1 VIFSAPRDSRTSSFR
16 RRAKNASQVS
26 TAIHESEIRPK
37 LLADSI
43 QAIVITQ
50 LRLQHLIAL
59 VEHAHFGRAAEALH
73 ISQPTLSKSIQG
85 LEAELGVKL
94 LDRKH
99 GAITPTV
106 FGQHVL
112 ERAGTLL
119 TAEDDLRREIALLA
133 NQEIGYLKVAFG
145 PYPSVMIGYPGIARL
160 LAKHPKMEIL
170 AHVTGWRDVMQQV
183 AARTV
188 DLGIAEISNLQG
200 NEKFTT
206 ERIGQ
211 HRGYFFCRPDH
222 PILKQHPIVPKDI
235 FEFPW
240 VTTRLPSRIVANM
253 PDSLGAA
260 GTIDLVTGDFV
271 PAIEIDVPMQL
282 PEMLAGS
289 DVLVAATLNIMQR
302 ALLAGEVTVVPIQA
316 FPLQTNYGFIS
327 LKERTLPPAAQAFM
341 QVAREVEAEITKEET
356 ALAPQFGL
364 E

>member
-1 VIFSAPRDSRTSSFR
+1 
-16 RRAKNASQVS
+16 
-26 TAIHESEIRPK
+26 
-37 LLADSI
+37 L
-43 QAIVITQ
+43 AIVITQ

-94 LDRKH
+94 LERKH
-99 GAITPTV
+99 GAVTPTV

-112 ERAGTLL
+112 ERAGALL
-119 TAEDDLRREIALLA
+119 TAEDDLRREIAQLA
-133 NQEIGYLKVAFG
+133 NQEIGCLKVAFG
-145 PYPSVMIGYPGIARL
+145 PYPSVMVGYPGIARL
-160 LAKHPKMEIL
+160 LARHPKINVV

-200 NEKFTT
+200 NEKFTA

-211 HRGYFFCRPDH
+211 HRGYFFCRPGH
-222 PILKQHPIVPKDI
+222 PILKQNKIVPKNL

-240 VTTRLPSRIVANM
+240 VSTRMPSRVVANM
-253 PDSLGAA
+253 PESLGAA
-260 GTIDLVTGDFV
+260 GTIDLSTGDFV
-271 PAIEIDVPMQL
+271 PAIEIDVPMHL
-282 PEMLAGS
+282 PELLAGS
-289 DVLVAATLNIMQR
+289 DVLVAATPNVMKR
-302 ALLAGEVTVVPIQA
+302 ALLAGEVAVVPVQA

-327 LKERTLPPAAQAFM
+327 LKERTLPPAALAFM
-341 QVAREVEAEITKEET
+341 QVVLEVEAEITKEDIS
-356 ALAPQFGL
+356 LASQFGL

>member
-1 VIFSAPRDSRTSSFR
+1 M
-16 RRAKNASQVS
+16 
-26 TAIHESEIRPK
+26 
-37 LLADSI
+37 
-43 QAIVITQ
+43 ITQ

-94 LDRKH
+94 LERNH
-99 GAITPTV
+99 GAVTPTV

-112 ERAGTLL
+112 ERAGALL

-133 NQEIGYLKVAFG
+133 NREIGCLKVAFG
-145 PYPSVMIGYPGIARL
+145 PYPSLMIGYPGIARL
-160 LAKHPKMEIL
+160 LARHPGVKVA
-170 AHVTGWRDVMQQV
+170 AHVTGWRDVVQQV

-200 NEKFTT
+200 NEKFAT

-211 HRGYFFCRPDH
+211 HRGYFFCRPGH
-222 PILKQHPIVPKDI
+222 SLLKLKKIVPGNI

-240 VTTRLPSRIVANM
+240 VTTRLPARVVANM

-260 GTIDLVTGDFV
+260 GTIDLASGDFV
-271 PAIEIDVPMQL
+271 PAIEIDVPMLL
-282 PEMLAGS
+282 PELLAGS
-289 DVLVAATLNIMQR
+289 DVLVAATLNIMKR
-302 ALLAGEVTVVPIQA
+302 ALLAGDVAVVPIRA
-316 FPLQTNYGFIS
+316 FPLHTNYGFIS
-327 LKERTLPPAAQAFM
+327 LKERTLPPAARAFM
-341 QVAREVEAEITKEET
+341 QVVLEVEAEITEADISLES
-356 ALAPQFGL
+356 QFGL

>member
-1 VIFSAPRDSRTSSFR
+1 M
-16 RRAKNASQVS
+16 
-26 TAIHESEIRPK
+26 
-37 LLADSI
+37 
-43 QAIVITQ
+43 ITQ

-99 GAITPTV
+99 GAVTPTV
-106 FGQHVL
+106 FGEQVL
-112 ERAGTLL
+112 ERAGALL

-133 NQEIGYLKVAFG
+133 NQEIGTLKVAFG
-145 PYPSVMIGYPGIARL
+145 PYPSVMSGYPAIARL
-160 LAKHPKMEIL
+160 LAKHPKMKVV
-170 AHVTGWRDVMQQV
+170 AHVASWRDVVQQV

-188 DLGIAEISNLQG
+188 DLGIAEMSHLHG

-211 HRGYFFCRPDH
+211 HCGCFFCRPGH
-222 PILKQHPIVPKDI
+222 PILKRRQIALARLL
-235 FEFPW
+235 EFPW
-240 VTTRLPSRIVANM
+240 LSARLPSRIAANM

-260 GTIDLVTGDFV
+260 GTIDLVNGDFV

-282 PEMLAGS
+282 PEFLAGS
-289 DVLVAATLNIMQR
+289 DVLVLATLNTMER
-302 ALLAGEVTVVPIQA
+302 ALVAGEVVVVPTRA

-327 LKERTLPPAAQAFM
+327 LKERTLPPATQAFM
-341 QVAREVEAEITKEET
+341 QVMREVEAEISQEEISLT
-356 ALAPQFGL
+356 ALFGL
-364 E
+364 T